1 MSFEP
6 RELEDRQRRI
16 RERMEGDGFDALI
29 AYSSAKV
36 RGCVRYLS
44 SYYTRWTGAQSM
56 EGGGYHQFGSCAL
69 LFPLEGDPILLT
81 DQPWDVDRAR
91 LVSVIEDVRYG
102 SNFGDVFG
110 PEVAE
115 RGLERVGIDNWF
127 IFPAHHYLRLVEHAP
142 TAQFE
147 PTALIEDTYKVKTP
161 AEIELIRK
169 AQAVAVKGVEAGTD
183 AVGVGVREYDFAVA
197 AENAMRLH
205 GELEGSA
212 NCLIGGGPNTATG
225 TCFPT
230 QDDSYVMKSG
240 DLALFDL
247 TPSYDDYAGDISRTV
262 VAGSLDDLDSRLKG
276 IYQTALRTI
285 ESVIEAIRP
294 GVTPLELTN
303 MAIEIADEAGH
314 GEYRSGLLG
323 HGMGIDIHD
332 PPDYYYDPTPL
343 VENMTITVEPFL
355 GIPGLGGVRIEDTV
369 LVTADGCE
377 VLSADCPR
385 ELRATG

>member
-1 MSFEP
+1 MSFTEQ
-6 RELEDRQRRI
+6 EFAERQARI
-16 RERMEGDGFDALI
+16 RERMRAEGFDALV
-29 AYSSAKV
+29 AYSTAKV

-44 SYYTRWTGAQSM
+44 SYYTRWTGAQAV

-69 LFPLEGDPILLT
+69 LFGLEGEPILLT
-81 DQPWDVDRAR
+81 DQPWDVDRAK
-91 LVSVIEDVRYG
+91 LVSVVEDTRYAG
-102 SNFGDVFG
+102 NFGDVLG
-110 PEVAE
+110 PEIAA
-115 RGLERVGIDNWF
+115 RGYERVGIDNWF
-127 IFPAHHYLRLVEHAP
+127 VFPAYHYLRLVEHAP
-142 TAQFE
+142 NAAFDS
-147 PTALIEDTYKVKTP
+147 TALIEDTYKVKTP
-161 AEIELIRK
+161 GEIELIRK
-169 AQAVAVKGVEAGTD
+169 AQVAAIKGVEAGTA

-205 GELEGSA
+205 GELEGAA
-212 NCLIGGGPNTATG
+212 NNVIGGGPNTATG

-230 QDDSYVMKSG
+230 QADSYVMKSG

-262 VAGSLDDLDSRLKG
+262 VAGSLDDLDPLLRG
-276 IYQTALRTI
+276 IYETALRTI

-303 MAIEIADEAGH
+303 LAIEIADEAGH

-323 HGMGIDIHD
+323 HSMGIDIHD
-332 PPDYYYDPTPL
+332 PPDYYYDPNPL
-343 VENMTITVEPFL
+343 EENMTITVEPFL
-355 GIPGLGGVRIEDTV
+355 GVPGLGGVRIEDTV

>member
-1 MSFEP
+1 MC
-6 RELEDRQRRI
+6 I
-16 RERMEGDGFDALI
+16 RD
-29 AYSSAKV
+29 S
-36 RGCVRYLS
+36 LS
-44 SYYTRWTGAQSM
+44 SYYTRWTGAQSL
-56 EGGGYHQFGSCAL
+56 EGGGYSQFGACAL
-69 LFPLEGDPILLT
+69 LFPLEGEPVLLT

-91 LVSVIEDVRYG
+91 LVSVIEDTRYG
-102 SNFGDVFG
+102 SNFGETLG
-110 PEVAE
+110 PEIAT

-127 IFPAHHYLRLVEHAP
+127 IFPAFHYLPLLERAP
-142 TAQFE
+142 KTKFE
-147 PTALIEDTYKVKTP
+147 PTGLIEDTYKVKTP

-169 AQAVAVKGVEAGTD
+169 AQKVAIKGVEGGTE
-183 AVGVGVREYDFAVA
+183 AVGVGVCEYDFAVA

-212 NCLIGGGPNTATG
+212 NNVIGGGPNTATG

-230 QDDSYVMKSG
+230 QEGSYVMKSG

-262 VAGSLDDLDSRLKG
+262 VAGSLADIDPRLKA
-276 IYQTALRTI
+276 IYETAQRTI

-303 MAIEIADEAGH
+303 LAIEIADAAGH
-314 GEYRSGLLG
+314 GDYRSGLLG
-323 HGMGIDIHD
+323 HSMGIDIHD
-332 PPDYYYDPTPL
+332 PPDYYYDPNPL

-369 LVTADGCE
+369 LVTPDGCE
-377 VLSADCPR
+377 VLSAECSR

>member
-1 MSFEP
+1 MSFDQQEF
-6 RELEDRQRRI
+6 ETRQRRI
-16 RERMEGDGFDALI
+16 RERMQSEGFDALI

-44 SYYTRWTGAQSM
+44 SYYTRWTGAQSL
-56 EGGGYHQFGSCAL
+56 EGGGYSQFGSCAL
-69 LFPLEGDPILLT
+69 LFPLEGEPVLLT

-91 LVSVIEDVRYG
+91 LVSVIEDTRYG
-102 SNFGDVFG
+102 SNFGETFG
-110 PEVAE
+110 SEIAA

-127 IFPAHHYLRLVEHAP
+127 IFPAFHYLPLLEGAP
-142 TAQFE
+142 KTKFE
-147 PTALIEDTYKVKTP
+147 PTGLIEDTYKVKTP

-169 AQAVAVKGVEAGTD
+169 AQKVAIKGVEGGTE

-212 NCLIGGGPNTATG
+212 NNVIGGGPNTATG

-230 QDDSYVMKSG
+230 QQNSYVMKSG

-262 VAGSLDDLDSRLKG
+262 VAGSLADLDPRLKA
-276 IYQTALRTI
+276 IYETAQRTI

-303 MAIEIADEAGH
+303 LAIEIAEAAGH

-323 HGMGIDIHD
+323 HSMGIDIHD
-332 PPDYYYDPTPL
+332 PPDYYYDPNPL

-369 LVTADGCE
+369 LVTPDGCE
-377 VLSADCPR
+377 VLSAECSR

>member
-1 MSFEP
+1 MPFEP
-6 RELEDRQRRI
+6 NEFEGRQARI
-16 RERMEGDGFDALI
+16 RERMRSEGFDALV

-44 SYYTRWTGAQSM
+44 SYYTRWTGAQAI

-69 LFPLEGDPILLT
+69 LFPVEGEPILLT

-91 LVSVIEDVRYG
+91 LVSVVDDTRYAG
-102 SNFGDVFG
+102 NFGDVLG
-110 PEVAE
+110 PEIAA
-115 RGLERVGIDNWF
+115 RGYERVGIDNWF
-127 IFPAHHYLRLVEHAP
+127 IFPAFHYLRLVEHSP
-142 TAQFE
+142 TTTFE

-161 AEIELIRK
+161 PEIQLIRR
-169 AQAVAVKGVEAGTD
+169 AQVAAIKGVEAGTG

-205 GELEGSA
+205 GDLEGAA
-212 NCLIGGGPNTATG
+212 NNVIGGGPNTATG

-230 QDDSYVMKSG
+230 QADSYVMQSG

-262 VAGSLDDLDSRLKG
+262 VAGSLSDLDSRLKA
-276 IYQTALRTI
+276 IYETALRTI
-285 ESVIEAIRP
+285 ETVIERIRP

-303 MAIEIADEAGH
+303 IAIEIAEEAGH
-314 GEYRSGLLG
+314 LDYRSGLLG
-323 HGMGIDIHD
+323 HSLGIDIHD
-332 PPDYYYDPTPL
+332 PPDYYYDPNPL

-355 GIPGLGGVRIEDTV
+355 GIPDLGGVRIEDTV
-369 LVTADGCE
+369 LVTPDGCE
-377 VLSADCPR
+377 VLSAECPR